1 MAADSL
7 RRGGGGKHPCF
18 LPAFSN
24 IGAAKRKK
32 TFTVQKHCKLC
43 TQKHFQHFER
53 EKVFLVRQF
62 SKSPKPFSDRI
73 ESELEQIYQVTE
85 FETRRPLLLI
95 CFRFAK
101 EKTVQGNRCEQNQRY
116 PDSLSNSEEKSIER
130 EFSFPLS
137 PQINLLLFPPPSTLF
152 YQMVA
157 GWRLL
162 TAAQSGQRWALA
174 NGQIG

>member
-1 MAADSL
+1 MGNKL
-7 RRGGGGKHPCF
+7 V
-18 LPAFSN
+18 FSRHFPILVPQN
-24 IGAAKRKK
+24 EKK

-53 EKVFLVRQF
+53 EKVLLVRQF
-62 SKSPKPFSDRI
+62 SNSPKPFSDRI

-95 CFRFAK
+95 CFGFAK

-162 TAAQSGQRWALA
+162 TAAQSSQRWALA